1 MDPTHYYSL
10 PEAKLLLDHL
20 HKINPKYGIEIV
32 ENTNDNYSSSDHSKK
47 ESLHIILSKHLMQ
60 F

>member
-20 HKINPKYGIEIV
+20 HKINPKYGIE
-32 ENTNDNYSSSDHSKK
+32 
-47 ESLHIILSKHLMQ
+47 KHNATTTVKIRTISPLK
-60 F
+60 